1 VSENDRERSEPRWLR
16 LAADVHAEPAPG
28 TLARVRAR
36 LAAGAAEPT
45 WVRWLARPAT
55 LAASL
60 ALLVAA
66 AWAGDAW
73 LSSNVGDR
81 SDESSLVSALLGE
94 DGSYGIGTANTDA
107 GAALGSDSAEVTR

>member
-1 VSENDRERSEPRWLR
+1 MRENDKARSEPRWLR
-16 LAADVHAEPAPG
+16 LAADVRAEPAPG

-36 LAAGAAEPT
+36 LTASAAEPT

-60 ALLVAA
+60 VLLVAA

-94 DGSYGIGTANTDA
+94 DGSYGMGTAAADA
-107 GAALGSDSAEVTR
+107 DGPVGSDSASITR